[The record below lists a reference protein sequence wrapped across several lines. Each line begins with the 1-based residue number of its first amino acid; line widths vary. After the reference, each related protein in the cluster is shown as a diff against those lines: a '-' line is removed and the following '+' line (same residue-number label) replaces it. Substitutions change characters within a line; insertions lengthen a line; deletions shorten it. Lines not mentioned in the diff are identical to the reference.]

1 MPMPNREQAGAL
13 VRFAETHG
21 RSWRDNLRSHWTG
34 GPDFV
39 LERDRPLLR
48 QVRNEC
54 GPRWLNKISLTE
66 LKEAAQ

>member
-1 MPMPNREQAGAL
+1 MLMPNKEQAGTL

-21 RSWRDNLRSHWTG
+21 RSWRDNLRSHRMG
-34 GPDFV
+34 GPDFA

-54 GPRWLNKISLTE
+54 GPDWLNRISLAE
-66 LKEAAQ
+66 LKEVAQ